1 MDAHST
7 NTQLL
12 LNYNLRTDNNSPNL
26 TSFVKD
32 DDQGNDHNGIPGSQR
47 LSLCFCRNSAHEEL
61 LSLTEITLHPI
72 DSGAWGDLYVKTAT
86 VGNRGYRGWPRNVND
101 LGTGAVMAPEFPR
114 ARTYCWFQRSEY
126 DLPQSLRDAFCTNSG
141 VDNAA
146 AQLKDAIEKDQC
158 DI

>member
-1 MDAHST
+1 MMTKGMTTMALLVLSALASVSVA
-7 NTQLL
+7 TQL
-12 LNYNLRTDNNSPNL
+12 TK
-26 TSFVKD
+26 SFF
-32 DDQGNDHNGIPGSQR
+32 
-47 LSLCFCRNSAHEEL
+47 LSLSPGALFAYGLKELVGGCR
-61 LSLTEITLHPI
+61 ITLHPT

-101 LGTGAVMAPEFPR
+101 LGTGAVKAPEFPR

-141 VDNAA
+141 VANAA